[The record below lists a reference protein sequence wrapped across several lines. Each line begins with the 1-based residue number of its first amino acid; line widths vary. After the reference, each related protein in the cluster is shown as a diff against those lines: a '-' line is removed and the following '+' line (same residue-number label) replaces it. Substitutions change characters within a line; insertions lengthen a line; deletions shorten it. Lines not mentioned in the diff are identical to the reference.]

1 MLRASAVCEEAGV
14 PSASLVCE
22 GFLNQAVAVTQ
33 GLGLNLPV
41 ATVPGHPGAQSKEEL
56 KRNILDV
63 TVDGVVANLT
73 AVSAAPADESE
84 PAEREIVFSGGF
96 DEVNRFFIKQDWSDG
111 LPVVPPTREKVEAFL
126 RYTDREAG
134 DMLGLILPDNRA
146 ATIWSIAVNGVMAG
160 CRPEYMPI
168 LVALVEAMVDPAYG
182 VEHSGNTPGAE
193 TLITVNGPITRELG
207 FNYTQGV
214 LRDGVQPNTSIGRFW
229 RLYLRN
235 VAGFLLHKNDKATFG
250 NTWRVVLAE
259 NEEVLARIGWEP
271 TSAEMGFAAG
281 ENAVTIARY
290 TGGNLIASISG
301 STPEQLLP
309 YLADAVVRQISW
321 QVMFTLGMGA
331 GSLRPLILMSPII
344 AETIARAG
352 WSKRDVKQYLF
363 ENARIPA
370 WQFERILRDWTLKP
384 IWNLTEEV
392 RAGNIPA
399 LFAESED
406 ANRMVPLV
414 TAPENYMI
422 AVSGDPLRTNAYVF
436 AHNGVLGYTVGK
448 RIALPK
454 RWNAWRAE
462 SD

>member
-193 TLITVNGPITRELG
+193 TLITVNGPIT
-207 FNYTQGV
+207 
-214 LRDGVQPNTSIGRFW
+214 
-229 RLYLRN
+229 
-235 VAGFLLHKNDKATFG
+235 
-250 NTWRVVLAE
+250 
-259 NEEVLARIGWEP
+259 
-271 TSAEMGFAAG
+271 
-281 ENAVTIARY
+281 
-290 TGGNLIASISG
+290 
-301 STPEQLLP
+301 
-309 YLADAVVRQISW
+309 
-321 QVMFTLGMGA
+321 
-331 GSLRPLILMSPII
+331 
-344 AETIARAG
+344 
-352 WSKRDVKQYLF
+352 
-363 ENARIPA
+363 
-370 WQFERILRDWTLKP
+370 
-384 IWNLTEEV
+384 
-392 RAGNIPA
+392 
-399 LFAESED
+399 
-406 ANRMVPLV
+406 
-414 TAPENYMI
+414 
-422 AVSGDPLRTNAYVF
+422 
-436 AHNGVLGYTVGK
+436 
-448 RIALPK
+448 
-454 RWNAWRAE
+454 
-462 SD
+462 